1 MRLYLVTAMLIHHTT
16 NNHGISTDN
25 AKQIPSFLL
34 DGDHLGI
41 VSEQHA
47 EEIARD
53 IVCPVDL
60 QYESVTVSVCATLMP
75 KTY

>member
-1 MRLYLVTAMLIHHTT
+1 MLIHHTSDK
-16 NNHGISTDN
+16 HCVSTDI

-34 DGDHLGI
+34 DGDSLGI

-60 QYESVTVSVCATLMP
+60 EYESVTVSVCATLMP